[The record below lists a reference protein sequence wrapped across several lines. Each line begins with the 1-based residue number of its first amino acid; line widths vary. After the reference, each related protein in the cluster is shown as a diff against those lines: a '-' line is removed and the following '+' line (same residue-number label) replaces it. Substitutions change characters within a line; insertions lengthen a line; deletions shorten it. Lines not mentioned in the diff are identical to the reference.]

1 MSLFLIA
8 SCDLGL
14 NLQMTLICCVFLF
27 IEFCLLVPF
36 NQFFPVCLLIKFFG
50 FYCKILVLLLWVL
63 LWVFSD
69 GGFLAGW
76 LWVPLWWLVCCNIF
90 WGFFFENKNPVT
102 SKQGKTR
109 PISQKNITAKKQ
121 TLQKT
126 SLRRKTP
133 LCRKTNNAEKN
144 NTVGFFQFGF
154 CWRILVSLL

>member
-1 MSLFLIA
+1 MVDFLQGGCGFHCGGRFAVI
-8 SCDLGL
+8 
-14 NLQMTLICCVFLF
+14 
-27 IEFCLLVPF
+27 
-36 NQFFPVCLLIKFFG
+36 FFG
-50 FYCKILVLLLWVL
+50 
-63 LWVFSD
+63 
-69 GGFLAGW
+69 G
-76 LWVPLWWLVCCNIF
+76 
-90 WGFFFENKNPVT
+90 FFENKNPVT

-154 CWRILVSLL
+154 CWRILVLLL

>member
-1 MSLFLIA
+1 MFFSSLSFACWFHSI
-8 SCDLGL
+8 
-14 NLQMTLICCVFLF
+14 N
-27 IEFCLLVPF
+27 
-36 NQFFPVCLLIKFFG
+36 FFPVCLLRKFFG

-126 SLRRKTP
+126 SLHRKTP

-154 CWRILVSLL
+154 CWRILVLLL